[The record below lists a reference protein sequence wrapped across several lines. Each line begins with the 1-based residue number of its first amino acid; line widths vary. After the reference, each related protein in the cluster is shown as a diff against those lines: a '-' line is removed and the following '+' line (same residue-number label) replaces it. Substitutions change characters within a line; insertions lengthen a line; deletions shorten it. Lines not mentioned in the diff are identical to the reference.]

1 MNPPGYRH
9 EIPMRL
15 PTYRH
20 SIGLG
25 CALTACV
32 IAFAPAAMAT
42 DLVEAKAPAQVQH
55 RYPTAQAATEALVA
69 ALRADDRR
77 RLRAVLGSD
86 SDPLINS
93 GDPIA
98 DRQGRARFVA
108 AYDKRSKIEPEN
120 DAKAILIVGEND
132 WPLPFPL
139 VKDAT
144 GWRFDTEAGAEEI
157 VNRRIG
163 RNERAAIQVCL
174 AYVDAQREYALTQ
187 GNRDGMHEYA
197 MKLIS
202 TPGKRDGLYWP
213 TREGQ
218 PLSPLGPLVEE
229 AKEEGYGKSKNAVHE
244 PYHGYLYRM
253 LTAQGPNAPGGAY
266 DYIVRGR
273 MIGGF
278 ALIAYP
284 ARWGV
289 SGVMTLVVDHDGV
302 VYERNLGKATTAVAS
317 RMTRFDPDSSWSKT
331 QP

>member
-1 MNPPGYRH
+1 
-9 EIPMRL
+9 MRL

-32 IAFAPAAMAT
+32 IAFAQAAMAT
-42 DLVEAKAPAQVQH
+42 DLAEAKAPAQVQH
-55 RYPTAQAATEALVA
+55 RFPTAQAATEALVA

-77 RLRAVLGSD
+77 RLRAVLGPG

-98 DRQGRARFVA
+98 DRQGRERFVA
-108 AYDKRSKIEPEN
+108 AYDKRSKIEPEE

-139 VKDAT
+139 VKDAA

-174 AYVDAQREYALTQ
+174 AYVDAQREYALMQ

-202 TPGKRDGLYWP
+202 TPGRRDGLYWP

-229 AKEEGYGKSKNAVHE
+229 AKEEGYGKSKNAVHK

-253 LTAQGPNAPGGAY
+253 LTAQGQNAPGGAY
-266 DYIVRGR
+266 DYIVGGR

-289 SGVMTLVVDHDGV
+289 SGIMTLVVNHDGV